1 MKDSQL
7 LSVRE
12 GGNPE
17 YFCIIIMILEE
28 NHMAPVLVIKLTFF
42 MSFGTSK

>member
-17 YFCIIIMILEE
+17 YFYIIMILEE
-28 NHMAPVLVIKLTFF
+28 NHMDPGLVIKLTFF